1 MAATKYGNATGAGT
15 CAENFTCLGDI
26 GENPNYGYTSFDH
39 VGWGMLSA
47 LQLLTLDN
55 WENLNDQMTHINGFY
70 SKPFLF
76 LIVYFGSF
84 YLLNLTLAKEREEM
98 RRIGPAEELRRR
110 QTQFFPDNRSGTSL
124 SGKVPASK
132 DRAWKPRHV
141 EAPGTPSGS
150 SSSDEIQ
157 YGSALRAFSRRVV
170 AAPAFDL
177 FIIVSIIL
185 NTVVLAVR
193 HHNQPAYM
201 SEILKTANLLW
212 LFKLASEWTTMQIL
226 LKITFSTFGTL
237 GNLAFVVG
245 VLNYTIADVGL
256 KLLSP
261 YYNNFDFQNS
271 EGERWHFKDFPHS
284 FVLVF
289 RLLCGDWIRPL
300 WQCLR
305 AANYVCYVVFVPA
318 VVVGHLVL
326 LNLVLALLLN
336 AFNAEN
342 LNRCQTSIKK

>member
-1 MAATKYGNATGAGT
+1 T

-84 YLLNLTLAKEREEM
+84 YLLNLTLAVLTIAFKAESTRMSMKEREEM
-98 RRIGPAEELRRR
+98 RRIGQQKSCVDDKPSFFLTIDLARHCREKFLRRK
-110 QTQFFPDNRSGTSL
+110 T
-124 SGKVPASK
+124 
-132 DRAWKPRHV
+132 
-141 EAPGTPSGS
+141 APGNRGMSKH
-150 SSSDEIQ
+150 
-157 YGSALRAFSRRVV
+157 RARLPEVPVLTKFNMASFKIIAFGKLYFSNGWNI
-170 AAPAFDL
+170 FD
-177 FIIVSIIL
+177 FVIILVSILEIAVEDL
-185 NTVVLAVR
+185 YSLAVIR
-193 HHNQPAYM
+193 SYR
-201 SEILKTANLLW
+201 LLW

-318 VVVGHLVL
+318 VVVGHLV
-326 LNLVLALLLN
+326 
-336 AFNAEN
+336 
-342 LNRCQTSIKK
+342 